1 MDATRAGRWGIAGTL
16 VVVAL
21 TGCGGSRLSH
31 DAIMSAVNGT
41 VPAAQALQQLGQP
54 QQGATATVPQNG
66 GLAPVPGSSVASGG
80 TGGSSAGGVTPVSG
94 GNAGST
100 GAVSGASSAGTVS
113 ASGPAPSAAK
123 PAGPLAPIVLGNVG
137 TYSGA
142 VGGTLYVIPTMLQV
156 WAAWTNAHGGIAG
169 HPVQI
174 ITQDDGGDP
183 ARSRSA
189 VQDLVENRHVIAF
202 LASFWPLDLQGPLPY
217 LEQKH
222 IPVIGGDEVNS
233 QWTSSPVLFPVG
245 TTFNETLDGTLKESH
260 AAGATKVGIIACVE
274 AATCDVQQNHIKEA
288 APRFGEQVVYNAR
301 ISLVQPDFT
310 AECLGAQQAG
320 AQVVWIGAEAN
331 SAGRLAKSCA
341 RQNYHP
347 LWITGA
353 IATTNREADDPSL
366 DGLLAPASTFPT
378 MLTGGNPGIVAYQDA
393 IHQYAPNLEES
404 GGTSMVWTSGEL
416 LKKALAGIGP
426 QPTTDA
432 VFKGLYSLKNETV
445 GGLTPPVTYAAGQ
458 GAPPVHCY
466 FVVQVRS
473 GRWTAPH
480 GTAYDCP

>member
-1 MDATRAGRWGIAGTL
+1 MDATRVRPWSITAGL
-16 VVVAL
+16 VAVVL

-31 DAIMSAVNGT
+31 DAILSALNGAPI
-41 VPAAQALQQLGQP
+41 PAAQGQQQP
-54 QQGATATVPQNG
+54 VQPGMTAGIPQNG
-66 GLAPVPGSSVASGG
+66 GVASVPGSAATIGG
-80 TGGSSAGGVTPVSG
+80 TTATGAGAVTSAGGGTSGAVGSSAAGGSSHAGAATGSG
-94 GNAGST
+94 
-100 GAVSGASSAGTVS
+100 
-113 ASGPAPSAAK
+113 SAASK
-123 PAGPLAPIVLGNVG
+123 ETGPLSPILLGNVG

-142 VGGTLYVIPTMLQV
+142 VGGTLYVIPPMLQV

-169 HPVQI
+169 HPVQVI
-174 ITQDDGGDP
+174 SEDDGGDP
-183 ARSRSA
+183 ARSRAA

-202 LASFWPLDLQGPLPY
+202 LASFWPLDLEGPLPY

-222 IPVIGGDEVNS
+222 IPVIGGDEVNA

-260 AAGATKVGIIACVE
+260 AMGATKVGVIACVE

-288 APRFGEQVVYNAR
+288 APRFGEQLVYSAR

-353 IATTNREADDPSL
+353 IATTNREADDPNL

-393 IHQYAPNLEES
+393 VHQYAPNLEES

-426 QPTTDA
+426 VPTTDA
-432 VFKGLYSLKNETV
+432 VFKGLWSLKNETV
-445 GGLTPPVTYAAGQ
+445 GGLTPPVTYVTNQAT
-458 GAPPVHCY
+458 PPVPCY
-466 FVVQVRS
+466 FVVQIKG
-473 GRWTAPH
+473 GRWTAPK
-480 GTAYDCP
+480 GSVYQCP